1 MVFLDANIILETIL
15 SNRAKAKIVEKI
27 INQADQLAISAL
39 SVHLVFHFGLK
50 DKIQRSILQG
60 IVEQYE
66 ILNFSKQDYLWA
78 KQNCADD
85 DFEDALQ
92 VAIAVNNGCDSFVTL
107 DKSLASNYKKH
118 IKMIL
123 V

>member
-15 SNRAKAKIVEKI
+15 LNRAKAETVEKI
-27 INQADQLAISAL
+27 IGQTDQLAISAL

-60 IVEQYE
+60 IVEQYK

-78 KQNCADD
+78 KQNCKDD

-92 VAIAVNNGCDSFVTL
+92 VAIAVNNNCDSFITL
-107 DKSLASNYKKH
+107 DKSLANNYKKH
-118 IKMIL
+118 IKIVL
-123 V
+123 L